1 MTANGFLEQKPAK
14 ATSLGIVL
22 TLHVAV
28 IGGVLMIKG
37 QEWIRKASEPTNVFN
52 VRPETPPPPDDVIPE
67 PQQPDTQRQTR
78 MDVPPQIIPTPV
90 PTVPAQV
97 NRDPPVDYTP
107 SNTGTPTG
115 TGTREVAEVRIPPVV
130 ERRPPVRVEAQFDR
144 GAQLQPPYPVAE
156 IRRER
161 EGVVRLRVTIGANGR
176 VIAAAKL
183 SATSEDFWQATQRQ
197 ALSRWRFRPATLDG
211 SPVESSKV
219 LTVHFRLD
227 DQ

>member
-22 TLHVAV
+22 TLHAAV
-28 IGGVLMIKG
+28 IGGVLMLKG

-67 PQQPDTQRQTR
+67 RQQLDTQRQTR
-78 MDVPPQIIPTPV
+78 MDVPPQIIPTPL

-115 TGTREVAEVRIPPVV
+115 TGTREVAEVRIPRSSSGV
-130 ERRPPVRVEAQFDR
+130 RRCASKRSSTAAPSSSR
-144 GAQLQPPYPVAE
+144 LT
-156 IRRER
+156 RRR
-161 EGVVRLRVTIGANGR
+161 S
-176 VIAAAKL
+176 
-183 SATSEDFWQATQRQ
+183 SARSAR
-197 ALSRWRFRPATLDG
+197 A
-211 SPVESSKV
+211 SSGCG
-219 LTVHFRLD
+219 
-227 DQ
+227 